1 MASNKRLSFLLIAFI
16 TLIGVVF
23 ARTSSF
29 YVVSASEK
37 KSSSGLLVGE
47 SKYMPMRGVITD
59 RMGAP
64 LVTTQASYNI
74 RAQTR
79 LMGGLQVTGEIT
91 STVRPRLTVT
101 DTGRMANLIAPVMG
115 ASAPALKAKL
125 DTLVMDYA
133 GDRYSPTMLFS
144 NVTLSQTY
152 AITTAL
158 REQKIAGIELE
169 ESAMRVYPQGD
180 LAGPLLGFVSLQPLG
195 YTGVEGYYEQKL
207 AGVAGEINR
216 RSLLDL
222 ISVTEEID
230 GATIQLTL
238 DSVLQNYVENRL
250 AQAISATNSSGGSV
264 IVMDSR
270 TGAIYA
276 WASAPGYDPAKATQI
291 ANEQGAAVLRDQNI
305 SDAYEP
311 GSVMKLLT
319 IAAGLDSGKI
329 SRTQLFN
336 DTGKFDVGGQYI
348 YNSGYKKYGTV
359 DLVDVLQESINVVA
373 AQIAKDMTAPVF
385 YDYINRFGFGQRTGI
400 DLAGETVGLVRSYN
414 DAGWTRADLA
424 TNSYGQGIAASPLQ
438 VVSAINALANDGV
451 IVQPYVVQQASYPNG
466 KTETR
471 RPVQV
476 RTTVSAQ
483 TAKAVREM
491 AAQSIK
497 DGMPKAMIPG
507 YTLAG
512 KTGTANWYKN
522 GKKADTTIQSFVGIV
537 PASQPRLTI
546 LVKLDEPNTAY
557 ARDSMGPIFHDI
569 QERAVRLL
577 GIPPDVVVK
586 SP

>member
-1 MASNKRLSFLLIAFI
+1 MASNKRLSFLMVVFFALIA
-16 TLIGVVF
+16 VVF
-23 ARTSSF
+23 GRTASF
-29 YVVSASEK
+29 YVARASEGK
-37 KSSSGLLVGE
+37 AGGGLTMGE
-47 SKYMPMRGVITD
+47 STYMPMRGVITD

-64 LVTTQASYNI
+64 LVTTQTSYNI
-74 RAQTR
+74 WAQTR
-79 LMGGLQVTGEIT
+79 AVSGLQATGEFS

-101 DTGRMANLIAPVMG
+101 DTGRMANLLAPALG
-115 ASAPALKAKL
+115 ASATALKARL

-207 AGVAGEINR
+207 AGSKGQINR

-250 AQAISATNSSGGSV
+250 AQAISATQASGGSV

-276 WASAPGYDPAKATQI
+276 WASAPGYDPAKAMQI
-291 ANEQGAAVLRDQNI
+291 ANEKGAAVLRDQNI

-336 DTGKFDVGGQYI
+336 DTGKFDVGGTYI

-359 DLVDVLQESINVVA
+359 GLVDVLQESINVVA
-373 AQIAKDMTAPVF
+373 AQISKDMTAPIF

-438 VVSAINALANDGV
+438 VINAINALANDGV
-451 IVQPYVVQQASYPNG
+451 IVQPYVVQQVTYPNG

-471 RPVQV
+471 RPVAV
-476 RTTVSAQ
+476 RSTVSAQ

-491 AAQSIK
+491 AAQSMK
-497 DGMPKAMIPG
+497 DGMPKALIPG
-507 YTLAG
+507 YTVAG

-522 GKKADTTIQSFVGIV
+522 GKKADTTIQSFVGMV

-557 ARDSMGPIFHDI
+557 ARDSMGPIFHDV

-577 GIPPDVVVK
+577 GIPPDVVAK